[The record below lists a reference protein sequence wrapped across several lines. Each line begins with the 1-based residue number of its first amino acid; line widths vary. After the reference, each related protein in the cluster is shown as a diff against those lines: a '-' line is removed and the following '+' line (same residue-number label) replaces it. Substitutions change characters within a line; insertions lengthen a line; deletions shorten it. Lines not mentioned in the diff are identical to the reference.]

1 VSKTGLVTSE
11 AVQFPSTSG
20 PLLAGV
26 IEIPEGPVKGWGV
39 FSHGLTLGKDSP
51 AASRISKG
59 LAAAGIGMLR
69 FDNLGLADSGGD
81 WADSSFSLK
90 VADTVAA
97 TRFLAERGTPAS
109 LLVGHSF
116 GGAAV
121 LAAAE
126 QCPDV
131 TAIATV
137 GAPYEPK
144 HAEHNFQEIA
154 ELVMDQGEAEWRIG
168 GRELTLRRGFI
179 DDLRATDLPEV
190 IGRLRK
196 PLLILHDPDDTMVPI
211 TNAQEIFFEATHP
224 RSFID
229 LDGAGHFLTGKGHAA
244 RAARI
249 IAAWAESYLPATA

>member
-1 VSKTGLVTSE
+1 MTSQP
-11 AVQFPSTSG
+11 VQFASTSG
-20 PLLAGV
+20 PLLSGV
-26 IEIPEGPVKGWGV
+26 LEVPEGPVKGWGV

-69 FDNLGLADSGGD
+69 FDNLGLGGSGGD

-97 TRFLAERGTPAS
+97 TRFLAEQGKPVS

-131 TAIATV
+131 RAVATV
-137 GAPYEPK
+137 GAPYEPQ
-144 HAEHNFQEIA
+144 HAEHNFQDIA

-168 GRELTLRRGFI
+168 GRELTLRKGFI
-179 DDLRATDLPEV
+179 DDLRATDLSQV
-190 IGRLRK
+190 IGRLRTA
-196 PLLILHDPDDTMVPI
+196 LLILHDPQDEMVPI

-224 RSFID
+224 RSFVD
-229 LDGAGHFLTGKGHAA
+229 LEGAGHFLTGKGQAA

-249 IAAWAESYLPATA
+249 IAAWAESYLAPIA

>member
-1 VSKTGLVTSE
+1 MTSE
-11 AVQFPSTSG
+11 PIQFPSTSG
-20 PLLAGV
+20 PTLAGV
-26 IEIPEGPVKGWGV
+26 LEIPEGEVRGWGV

-51 AASRISKG
+51 AASRVSKA
-59 LAAAGIGMLR
+59 LAADGIGMLR
-69 FDNLGLADSGGD
+69 FDNLGLGDSGGD

-90 VADTVAA
+90 VADTIAA
-97 TRFLAERGTPAS
+97 TRMMAGRGTPVS

-131 TAIATV
+131 RALATV
-137 GAPYEPK
+137 GAPYEPQ
-144 HAEHNFQEIA
+144 HAEHNFEHIVD
-154 ELVMDQGEAEWRIG
+154 LVMAQGEAEWRIG

-179 DDLRATDLPEV
+179 DDLRRTDLSEV
-190 IGRLRK
+190 IERLRK
-196 PLLILHDPDDTMVPI
+196 PLLILHSPDDTMVPI
-211 TNAQEIFFEATHP
+211 RNAQEIFFAAHHP

-229 LDGAGHFLTGKGHAA
+229 LEATDHFLTGKGHAA

-249 IAAWAESYLPATA
+249 IGAWAGAYLG

>member
-1 VSKTGLVTSE
+1 MSE
-11 AVQFPSTSG
+11 QVQFPSTSG
-20 PLLAGV
+20 PMLAGV
-26 IEIPEGPVKGWGV
+26 LEAPEGEVRGWGV

-51 AASRISKG
+51 AASRISKA
-59 LAAAGIGMLR
+59 LAASGIGMLR
-69 FDNLGLADSGGD
+69 FDNLGLGDSGGD

-97 TRFLAERGTPAS
+97 TRFMAERGTPAS

-126 QCPDV
+126 QCPDIRAV
-131 TAIATV
+131 ATV

-144 HAEHNFQEIA
+144 HAEHNFEHVVD
-154 ELVMDQGEAEWRIG
+154 LVMAHGEAEWRVG
-168 GRELTLRRGFI
+168 GRELTLRRGFVE
-179 DDLRATDLPEV
+179 DLRRTDLDDV
-190 IGRLRK
+190 IERLRT
-196 PLLILHDPDDTMVPI
+196 PLLILHSPDDTMVPI
-211 TNAQEIFFEATHP
+211 RHAQDIFFAAHHP

-229 LDGAGHFLTGKGHAA
+229 LDGTDHFLTGRGHAA

-249 IAAWAESYLPATA
+249 IAAWADAYLAPAR